1 MLRSSIEK
9 SLRGSDIEL
18 VKLREGEKLFW
29 YKDSLGK
36 WTGGVGHLRRKGDPD
51 TFGQYESTQ
60 WLLSDILGAR
70 KATDKQFAKLPFQ
83 TQALYDALVSCNFQ
97 FGNDFDTDFP
107 DSFGKLVKGDLPGAI
122 KGFQATLW
130 ARQTP
135 TRVKDLV
142 EAIRHTQDCLTQY
155 QAYV

>member
-1 MLRSSIEK
+1 MLRFSIEK
-9 SLRGSDIEL
+9 SLKGSDIEL
-18 VKLREGEKLFW
+18 VKLREGEVLHW

-36 WTGGVGHLRRKGDPD
+36 DTGGVGHLRKKGDPN

-60 WLLSDILGAR
+60 WLLNDILSAR
-70 KATDKQFAKLPFQ
+70 RATDKQFSKLPYQ

-97 FGNDFDTDFP
+97 FGNDFDKDFP
-107 DSFGKLVKGDLPGAI
+107 DSFGLLVKGDYSAAI
-122 KGFQATLW
+122 KGFQNTLW

-142 EAIRHTQDCLTQY
+142 EAIRHTIDCFTQY
-155 QAYV
+155 KSV

>member
-1 MLRSSIEK
+1 M
-9 SLRGSDIEL
+9 
-18 VKLREGEKLFW
+18 KLREGEKLHW

-51 TFGQYESTQ
+51 AFGQYESNA
-60 WLLSDILGAR
+60 WLMQDISGAR
-70 KATDKQFAKLPFQ
+70 KAATKQLNKLPYQ

-107 DSFGKLVKGDLPGAI
+107 GSFGLLEKGDYHAAI
-122 KGFQATLW
+122 KGFQNTLW

-142 EAIRHTQDCLTQY
+142 EAIRHTIDCQTQY
-155 QAYV
+155 QAI